1 MKNNEEIKN
10 YKSYNDIKEKEID
23 WLWYPYIPKG
33 MVSIVQGD
41 PKSGKTFM
49 LIDIISR
56 ITRGDKKPLSN
67 ENFEEGTVILQ
78 NSDDP
83 RDVTL
88 KPRLNLL
95 KANCEKV
102 IFVDDEEE
110 PLYFSDL
117 SRLENAI
124 KSQKPCLIVIDPIQA
139 FMGDKDS
146 NSLVQ
151 VRKALAP
158 LKILAETY
166 NTAIVLVQHLK
177 KGGEEKAIY
186 KGVGSIDF
194 IGFAR
199 SILMVIKDEETD
211 NRNLVH
217 ISSNVAKEGNCL
229 LYRINDNGLEWI
241 ESKKITSVNSL
252 FNQTNGTKFDNAK
265 NFIYGALASSKE
277 LSADELSSIAIIGGF
292 SERTFNGAR
301 SELNKE
307 KKIYSFKKGNKTY
320 WSLLNPFDDKVQSC
334 KENEKVH
341 YDEK

>member
-1 MKNNEEIKN
+1 MNNKKEENKE
-10 YKSYNDIKEKEID
+10 YKLYSDIKEKNID

-67 ENFEEGTVILQ
+67 EDFEKGTVILQ

-83 RDVTL
+83 RDATL

-95 KANCEKV
+95 KADCDKV
-102 IFVDDEEE
+102 IFVDDEED

-117 SRLENAI
+117 SRLESAI
-124 KSQKPCLIVIDPIQA
+124 KEQNPCLVVIDPIQA

-151 VRKALAP
+151 VRKALSP
-158 LKILAETY
+158 LKKLAETY

-199 SILMVIKDEETD
+199 SILMVIKDDETD

-229 LYRINDNGLEWI
+229 SYRINDNGLEWL
-241 ESKKITSVNSL
+241 ESKKLASVNNL
-252 FNQTNGTKFDNAK
+252 FNHASNTKLNNAK
-265 NFIYGALASSKE
+265 NFIYGALASKQE
-277 LSADELSSIAIIGGF
+277 LSADELNSISVIGGF
-292 SERTFNGAR
+292 SKRTFDEAR

-307 KKIYSFKKGNKTY
+307 QKIYSFKKDKKTY
-320 WSLLNPFDDKVQSC
+320 WSLICPLDDKVQSC
-334 KENEKVH
+334 KVDKEVIIYE
-341 YDEK
+341 